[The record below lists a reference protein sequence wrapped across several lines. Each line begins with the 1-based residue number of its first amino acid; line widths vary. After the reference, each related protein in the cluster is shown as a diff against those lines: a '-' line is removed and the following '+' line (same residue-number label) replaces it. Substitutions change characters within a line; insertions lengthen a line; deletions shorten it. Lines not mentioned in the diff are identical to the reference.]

1 MAYRGPIPLSSSN
14 MMGRLVRIIKNK
26 APAYRDMMLDN
37 LIGILFCHTSVLL
50 QVETRTCIFLLQVE
64 TRNFF
69 FHLCTFVK
77 TQSLLHSTQLKA
89 TISNKTKV

>member
-1 MAYRGPIPLSSSN
+1 MAYRGPIPPSSSN

-50 QVETRTCIFLLQVE
+50 QVETRTCIFRCACISSPMPVSQSVSQSQ
-64 TRNFF
+64 RWNFYEF
-69 FHLCTFVK
+69 NNPDCGNNL
-77 TQSLLHSTQLKA
+77 A
-89 TISNKTKV
+89 IS